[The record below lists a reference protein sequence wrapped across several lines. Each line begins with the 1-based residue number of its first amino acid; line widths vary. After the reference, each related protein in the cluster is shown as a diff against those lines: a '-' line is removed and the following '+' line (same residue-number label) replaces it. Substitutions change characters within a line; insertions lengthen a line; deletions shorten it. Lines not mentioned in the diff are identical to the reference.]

1 MKILT
6 ASAMKIAEGAA
17 VAQGGSY
24 LELMEQAGAGAAEGI
39 LTLVDPAE
47 RETLVLCGKGNNGGD
62 GLVVARHLAK
72 AGGKATVLLLMGR
85 ELSPLS
91 RSNLFLLEG
100 LPVKVLDAEA
110 LSEAERLE
118 LFRKAGVFVD
128 AVFGTGFSGELPER
142 IREAMALANRSAGLK
157 IAMDLPS
164 GLNCD
169 TGAFDP
175 DTFRADVTY
184 TFGAKKPA
192 HVLKSSRALCGRVEV
207 VDIGISPAHLDAS
220 PEGITMLSRELAAQ
234 CLPKR
239 REDSNKGDYGKLLNL
254 GGCRDMTGAVLL
266 SSEAALRCGVGL
278 LRVASVK
285 EVVGLVGGRL
295 PECIHTVLPETEDGV
310 FSVDAAEKLKGYLDW
325 ATAALFGCGLSVT
338 EDTKLL
344 AEAVIEGCEKPLVI
358 DADGLNCVAADP
370 EVLKKR
376 TGPTVLTPHIKEMS
390 RLTGLPVDVVKAR
403 RFDVAGQFA
412 AKYGVTVVLKD
423 SNTVIASSD
432 GRRYLSDNGNAGMA
446 KGGSGD
452 VLAGIIASL
461 LAQGASPLQAAVAGV
476 FLHASA
482 GDLAEQNLTQ
492 YAMLPSDLIGELPY
506 AFRALI

>member
-24 LELMEQAGAGAAEGI
+24 LELMEQAGVGAAEGI

-47 RETLVLCGKGNNGGD
+47 RETLILCGKGNNGGD

-72 AGGKATVLLLMGR
+72 AGGKVTVLLLMGR

-128 AVFGTGFSGELPER
+128 AVFGTGFSGELPEK

-157 IAMDLPS
+157 IAMDLSS

-207 VDIGISPAHLDAS
+207 VDIGISPVHLDAS

-310 FSVDAAEKLKGYLDW
+310 LSVDAAEKLKGYLDW

-344 AEAVIEGCEKPLVI
+344 AEAVIEGCERPLVI

-403 RFDVAGQFA
+403 HFDVAGQFA
-412 AKYGVTVVLKD
+412 AKYGVTVVLKVLAKVEVLVPSYGYCEVPPCEEFAD
-423 SNTVIASSD
+423 SVCDEFFSLPLFPQAVCDEDALRARNVSCTCGNYASST
-432 GRRYLSDNGNAGMA
+432 GLGCATTAAGM
-446 KGGSGD
+446 GC
-452 VLAGIIASL
+452 AGTC
-461 LAQGASPLQAAVAGV
+461 GCKC
-476 FLHASA
+476 
-482 GDLAEQNLTQ
+482 
-492 YAMLPSDLIGELPY
+492 
-506 AFRALI
+506 

>member
-47 RETLVLCGKGNNGGD
+47 RETLILCGKGNNGGD

-72 AGGKATVLLLMGR
+72 AGGKVTVLLLMGR

-157 IAMDLPS
+157 IAMDLYS

-175 DTFRADVTY
+175 DTFRADVTGGGRGHRHLSGPPGC
-184 TFGAKKPA
+184 FPGRDHHAQPGA
-192 HVLKSSRALCGRVEV
+192 
-207 VDIGISPAHLDAS
+207 
-220 PEGITMLSRELAAQ
+220 
-234 CLPKR
+234 
-239 REDSNKGDYGKLLNL
+239 
-254 GGCRDMTGAVLL
+254 GGPVP
-266 SSEAALRCGVGL
+266 SEA
-278 LRVASVK
+278 
-285 EVVGLVGGRL
+285 VGG
-295 PECIHTVLPETEDGV
+295 
-310 FSVDAAEKLKGYLDW
+310 
-325 ATAALFGCGLSVT
+325 
-338 EDTKLL
+338 
-344 AEAVIEGCEKPLVI
+344 
-358 DADGLNCVAADP
+358 
-370 EVLKKR
+370 
-376 TGPTVLTPHIKEMS
+376 
-390 RLTGLPVDVVKAR
+390 
-403 RFDVAGQFA
+403 
-412 AKYGVTVVLKD
+412 
-423 SNTVIASSD
+423 
-432 GRRYLSDNGNAGMA
+432 
-446 KGGSGD
+446 
-452 VLAGIIASL
+452 
-461 LAQGASPLQAAVAGV
+461 LQ
-476 FLHASA
+476 
-482 GDLAEQNLTQ
+482 
-492 YAMLPSDLIGELPY
+492 
-506 AFRALI
+506 